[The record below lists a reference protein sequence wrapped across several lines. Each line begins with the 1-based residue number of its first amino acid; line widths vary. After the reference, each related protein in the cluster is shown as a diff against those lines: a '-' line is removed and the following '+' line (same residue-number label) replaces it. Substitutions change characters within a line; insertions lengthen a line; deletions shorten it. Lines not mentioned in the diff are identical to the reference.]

1 MNIIFFSIF
10 KKKSFK
16 QMQSSITTCDFQKL
30 KNLVQIL
37 RNNIIL
43 LQATDNIRGNKIQEL
58 NNQVSTLQTNTIQ
71 IEERTA
77 FLETIVN
84 LFSLFNSTDT
94 NTNISSP
101 ITNRDFDYSEDEYQ
115 KVSFYIKYNEP
126 SIFINL
132 VLSVIFNLLI
142 PDNRQI
148 NFQGANSSVTYFAVN
163 IFPIST
169 IYKNIP
175 YYQYPNTDYWTLL
188 TIDTDGTWVNQVKYF
203 SITPYIGRYTENDE
217 SVEYLA
223 NCNSS
228 ITSTLLKANNPG
240 IFSTNKGKVY
250 ILYTFNRIFAA
261 SFNKPKEGRYAVLIP
276 NMITSSTFTFVARFE
291 KNNSLNT
298 INFTS
303 KIRAFTFSQYPKF
316 LSQFQTESSIEI
328 ATKEFVQEKLEGV
341 PVIDSNYGL
350 PDGNTANVDNFL
362 ATVKSYNENNQ
373 LTPLKIYP
381 YFYLANN
388 NTVVTNVYQ
397 LIDSNSDCNALINDY
412 NKNYYN
418 SEAITIRDQ
427 NGDLLFSK
435 FTIVALNHVLSGY
448 ATSVNIQIYNVE
460 TQKSIQT
467 YYTSSDLPSL
477 SESTSASDSY
487 SVPQAQGIYVIEID
501 TQSSFFEGVNEI
513 AFFERVGYPVAFKN
527 NLSYVNSGP
536 RYTSFTYNE
545 NNPDANP
552 SDGTDSKANVES
564 ANVYNIQTND
574 PDFSLHL
581 NYNPYSTLNFRVFSE
596 PI

>member
-1 MNIIFFSIF
+1 
-10 KKKSFK
+10 
-16 QMQSSITTCDFQKL
+16 MQSSVTKCDFKKL
-30 KNLVQIL
+30 KDLVQIL

-43 LQATDNIRGNKIQEL
+43 LQASENIQENKIQEL
-58 NNQVSTLQTNTIQ
+58 TTQVTELETNTTT
-71 IEERTA
+71 IERRTG
-77 FLETIVN
+77 FIETIVD
-84 LFSLFNSTDT
+84 LFSILNAT
-94 NTNISSP
+94 NTNTNVDISSL
-101 ITNRDFDYSEDEYQ
+101 IANRDFDYFQDDYQ
-115 KVSFYIKYNEP
+115 KVSFYFKYNEP

-132 VLSVIFNLLI
+132 VLSVIFNLLL

-148 NFQGANSSVTYFAVN
+148 NFQGANSSVTYFAIN

-175 YYQYPNTDYWTLL
+175 YYQYPSTDFWTLL
-188 TIDTDGTWVNQVKYF
+188 TIDTTGTWSNQVRYF
-203 SITPYIGRYTENDE
+203 SITPYIGRYTENGQTVD
-217 SVEYLA
+217 YLA

-240 IFSTNKGKVY
+240 IFSTNKGKVH
-250 ILYTFNRIFAA
+250 ILYTFNRIFANL
-261 SFNKPKEGRYAVLIP
+261 FDNPREGKYAILIP
-276 NMITSSTFTFVARFE
+276 NMITNSTFTFVSRFE
-291 KNNSLNT
+291 KNDSINT

-303 KIRAFTFSQYPKF
+303 RIRAFTFSQYPKF

-328 ATKEFVQEKLEGV
+328 ATKEFVQERLNSV
-341 PVIDSNYGL
+341 PVINSNYGL
-350 PDGNTANVDNFL
+350 PNGNTTNVDNFL
-362 ATVKSYNENNQ
+362 TIVKDYNENNQ
-373 LTPLKIYP
+373 FTPLKIYP

-388 NTVVTNVYQ
+388 NTVVTDVYQ

-418 SEAITIRDQ
+418 SAAITIRDG
-427 NGDLLFSK
+427 NGNLLFSK
-435 FTIVALNHVLSGY
+435 FTIIALNHVLSGY

-487 SVPQAQGIYVIEID
+487 SVPQTQGVYTIEID
-501 TQSSFFEGVNEI
+501 TTSSFFEGVNEI
-513 AFFERVGYPVAFKN
+513 AFFERVGYPIAFKK
-527 NLSYVNSGP
+527 NLSFVNSGP
-536 RYTSFTYNE
+536 RYTSFTYNV

-552 SDGTDSKANVES
+552 SETDSKLNVQS
-564 ANVYNIQTND
+564 ANIYNIQTND

-581 NYNPYSTLNFRVFSE
+581 NYNPYSSLNFRVFSE
-596 PI
+596 

>member
-1 MNIIFFSIF
+1 
-10 KKKSFK
+10 
-16 QMQSSITTCDFQKL
+16 MQSSITNCDFQKL
-30 KNLVQIL
+30 RHLVQIL

-43 LQATDNIRGNKIQEL
+43 LQAKDSIQENKNQDL
-58 NNQVSTLQTNTIQ
+58 NNQISNLETNTSTLET
-71 IEERTA
+71 RTE

-84 LFSLFNSTDT
+84 LFSTIDQMET
-94 NTNISSP
+94 NTNSFVNP
-101 ITNRDFDYSEDEYQ
+101 INRDFDYFEDKYQ
-115 KVSFYIKYNEP
+115 KVSFYFKYNEP

-132 VLSVIFNLLI
+132 VLSVIFNLLL

-163 IFPIST
+163 IFPISS

-188 TIDTDGTWVNQVKYF
+188 TIDTTGSWSSQVRYF
-203 SITPYIGRYTENDE
+203 SITPYIGQYTENN
-217 SVEYLA
+217 VEVDYLA
-223 NCNSS
+223 NCNAS

-240 IFSTNKGKVY
+240 IFSSNKGKVY
-250 ILYTFNRIFAA
+250 ILYTFNRIFANQ
-261 SFNKPKEGRYAVLIP
+261 FHNPKNGKYAVLIP
-276 NMITSSTFTFVARFE
+276 NMITSSTFTFVSRFE
-291 KNNSLNT
+291 KNNSINT

-303 KIRAFTFSQYPKF
+303 KIRAYTFSQYPKF
-316 LSQFQTESSIEI
+316 LSQFQTDSNIEI
-328 ATKEFVQEKLEGV
+328 ATKEQVEDQLNSI

-350 PDGNTANVDNFL
+350 TDGNTSNIDNFI
-362 ATVKSYNENNQ
+362 AIVKTYNENDQ
-373 LTPLKIYP
+373 LEPLKIYP

-397 LIDSNSDCNALINDY
+397 LIESRSTCNALINDF

-418 SEAITIRDQ
+418 SAAITIRDD

-435 FTIVALNHVLSGY
+435 FTIIALNHVLSGY
-448 ATSVNIQIYNVE
+448 STSTNIQIYNVE

-487 SVPQAQGIYVIEID
+487 FVSQAQGVYTIEID

-513 AFFERVGYPVAFKN
+513 AFFERVGYPVAFRK

-536 RYTSFTYNE
+536 RYSSFTYKE
-545 NNPDANP
+545 NNPESNP
-552 SDGTDSKANVES
+552 SETDTKEDVE
-564 ANVYNIQTND
+564 ADNIYNIQTND
-574 PDFSLHL
+574 ENYSLHL
-581 NYNPYSTLNFRVFSE
+581 NYSPYSTLNFRVFYE
-596 PI
+596 